1 MYGNRS
7 NGKKHGDV
15 YTSPNIVKYMLDLS
29 EYTSDR
35 DLSSTIVIEPSCG
48 EGEFVLEIISRLSQ
62 SAEKYK
68 FNLNQAINN
77 CLICFDIDETKIEKC
92 IRKIY
97 AFDSTIRLG
106 GNIFRHEDFLLADV
120 KKADLIIGNPPYVR
134 QEQIPECKKEV
145 YRRLF
150 LTFRHRADLYIPFFE
165 KSLSLLRPNGKHC
178 FICSNRWLKNQYG
191 YNLRDMISSSFDLQ
205 AIVNL
210 EKVNPFQEEVIAYPA
225 ISLIVNKPAGDY
237 FKYSD
242 IENLNSLALLDEL
255 EDERKMPHNGDWSN
269 TFNIVTGHLKL
280 TSIEELGF
288 KIGIGVATGADKIFI
303 GKELIGSV
311 EEELLLPILTS
322 KDIRNNEL
330 KWSGNYL
337 FNPFD
342 ENGNII
348 DLSMYPKAYAYM
360 ELHKEKLRSRH
371 MSKKNP
377 SSWYRTIDKIYKRLL
392 SQPKILLPDISANNQ
407 IMIDIGHFYPHH
419 NLYYITGGDI
429 DKLKI
434 LSAFLMSDFI
444 VSQLSRLANNMNG
457 GYPRWQSQYIKKLK
471 VPDIYAIDAANSQS
485 LISFYDAKN
494 LQGINSIVNQMI
506 A

>member
-15 YTSPNIVKYMLDLS
+15 FTSPDIVKYMLDMS

-35 DLSSTIVIEPSCG
+35 DLSSITVIEPSCG

-62 SAEKYK
+62 SAGKYK
-68 FNLNQAINN
+68 FSLNEAIKR
-77 CLICFDIDETKIEKC
+77 CLVCFDIDKVKIEKC
-92 IRKIY
+92 IHKIHT
-97 AFDSTIRLG
+97 FNPTIELG
-106 GNIFRHEDFLLADV
+106 EDIFRHEDFLLADV

-134 QEQIPECKKEV
+134 QEQIPECKKET
-145 YRRLF
+145 YRHLF
-150 LTFRHRADLYIPFFE
+150 FTFKHRADLYIPFFE

-191 YNLRDMISSSFDLQ
+191 YNLRNMISSSFDLQ
-205 AIVNL
+205 VIVNL

-225 ISLIVNKPAGDY
+225 ISLISNKPAGNS
-237 FKYSD
+237 FKYID
-242 IENLNSLALLDEL
+242 IESLNSLTLPHEFDGEH
-255 EDERKMPHNGDWSN
+255 KMPHNGDWSD
-269 TFNIVTGHLKL
+269 TFNVVSNHLKL
-280 TSIEELGF
+280 TSIEDLGF

-303 GKELIGSV
+303 GKHLINEV

-322 KDIRNNEL
+322 RDIRNNNL
-330 KWSGNYL
+330 KWGGNYL

-342 ENGNII
+342 EDGNII
-348 DLSMYPKAYAYM
+348 DLSMYPKACAYM
-360 ELHKEKLRSRH
+360 ELHKERLQSRH
-371 MSKKNP
+371 VSQKNP
-377 SSWYRTIDKIYKRLL
+377 SYWYRTIDKVYKPLL

-407 IMIDIGHFYPHH
+407 IMIDAGHFYPHH
-419 NLYYITGGDI
+419 NLYYITGGNI
-429 DKLKI
+429 DNLKI

-471 VPDIYAIDAANSQS
+471 VPDIYAINASDSKT

-494 LQGINSIVNQMI
+494 LSGINSVVNQI
-506 A
+506 VA

>member
-15 YTSPNIVKYMLDLS
+15 FTSPDIVKYMLDLS

-35 DLSSTIVIEPSCG
+35 DLSSITVIEPSCG
-48 EGEFVLEIISRLSQ
+48 EGEFVLEIIYRLSQ

-68 FNLNQAINN
+68 FSLNEVIKR
-77 CLICFDIDETKIEKC
+77 CLVCFDIDKVKIEKC
-92 IRKIY
+92 IHKIHK
-97 AFDSTIRLG
+97 FNSTIELG
-106 GNIFRHEDFLLADV
+106 EDIFRHEDFLLADV

-134 QEQIPECKKEV
+134 QEQIPECKKET
-145 YRRLF
+145 YRHLF
-150 LTFRHRADLYIPFFE
+150 FTFKHRADLYIPFFE

-191 YNLRDMISSSFDLQ
+191 YNLRNMISSSFDLQ
-205 AIVNL
+205 VIVNL

-225 ISLIVNKPAGDY
+225 ISLIANKPAGNS
-237 FKYSD
+237 FKYID
-242 IENLNSLALLDEL
+242 IESLNSLTLPHEFDGEH
-255 EDERKMPHNGDWSN
+255 KMPHNGDWSD
-269 TFNIVTGHLKL
+269 TFNVVSNHLKL
-280 TSIEELGF
+280 TSIEDLGF

-303 GKELIGSV
+303 GKHLIDSV
-311 EEELLLPILTS
+311 EKELLLPILTS
-322 KDIRNNEL
+322 RDIRNNNL
-330 KWSGNYL
+330 KWGGNYL

-342 ENGNII
+342 EDGNII
-348 DLSMYPKAYAYM
+348 DLSMYPKAHAYM
-360 ELHKEKLRSRH
+360 ELHKERLQSRH
-371 MSKKNP
+371 VSQKNP
-377 SSWYRTIDKIYKRLL
+377 SYWYRTIDKVYKHLL

-407 IMIDIGHFYPHH
+407 IMIDAGHFYPHH
-419 NLYYITGGDI
+419 NLYYITGDDI
-429 DKLKI
+429 DNLKI
-434 LSAFLMSDFI
+434 LSAFLMSDFV

-471 VPDIYAIDAANSQS
+471 VPDIYAINTCDSKT

-494 LQGINSIVNQMI
+494 LSGINSVVNQII